1 MKKKLLLALLS
12 ISMMIACAIGLAACG
27 GNSIGR
33 GAHEHTYASEWSS
46 NSTHHWHAAICEHTD
61 EVKDKQPHTSAVAVQ
76 ENEVSAT
83 CTTGGGYDEVIYC
96 PVCHY
101 EISRVHNTTDA
112 TDHSY
117 GDPMWM
123 WDEFTSATATF
134 TCANDST
141 HVEKVTATIT
151 SKDTIPATCTSMGVR
166 TYTAT
171 VTFGGQT
178 YTDAETE
185 SIPFAEHVFSEKW
198 IYDNQSHWQT
208 CTICGETGEKENHDF
223 VKGVCSE
230 CGIRQSGTGLAYY
243 YDTGSESYNVLDIG
257 ICTDTDITILSEF
270 SGIPVTKICD
280 GAFENCRFI
289 TSVTIPAGVADIGR
303 DAFKNCTSLE
313 SVTIPSSVISIGR
326 DAFNNCLALS
336 EVYITDIAAW
346 CNIDFIEG
354 TSNPLLYAPN
364 LYLNNKLVTDLTIP
378 VGVTNIGAF
387 AFYCCNSLKSIT
399 IPAGVIDIGWDAFSG
414 CSSLKSIA
422 IPAGVTEIKNRTF
435 KDCSSLTS
443 ITIPAGVT
451 SIGEEAF
458 QGCSMLTN
466 ITIPAS
472 VIDIG
477 WYAFSDCS
485 ALTSIIIPDGVT
497 SIEAGVFSS
506 CSALKTVTFGEKSQL
521 VGIGDAAYEGCSA
534 LMSVTIP
541 DSVTSIN
548 YRAFYDCISLTSI
561 TIPVGVTSIEGN
573 AFYGCTKLVEVYNK
587 SSLPLTIGSINNGYV
602 AYYAAN
608 IYTENGMSWFTDT
621 KDGYR
626 YFYNKEKDASYL
638 MGYYGTEA
646 IISLPESFQAYNGDI
661 KTEYGIFPSAFSYC
675 VDLKSVTIPDSVTSI
690 GINAFYNCS
699 GLTSITIPDSVT
711 SIGGSAFYGCNALTI
726 YCEAADNVGWG
737 GNWNS
742 NDRNNA
748 CPVVWNCKTNETAGD
763 GNIYTVIDGIRYAL
777 KDGVAAVVG
786 QPTNIYGSITIPSSV
801 TYKGVSYSVASIGYR
816 AFYGCNSLT
825 NITFPDSVTSI
836 GEDAFY
842 DCSSLTSIVIP
853 DDVTSIGA
861 YAFYGC
867 RSLKTDIII
876 PDGVTSIG
884 ESAFQDCSSL
894 TSIAIPD
901 GVTSIGEYAFEG
913 CSALKTVTF
922 GQNSRL
928 PSIGEYA
935 FSVCYNLTSIAIP
948 DSVTS
953 IERSAFSGCSA
964 LKTVT
969 FGKNSQLTS
978 IGYSVFSYCSSLTSM
993 IVPDSVTSIENYAF
1007 SNCYGLTVYYGGT
1020 AEEWSAINIGSSNTP
1035 LTSATVYYYSDNLTE
1050 EQKADGNNYWHYVN
1064 GVPTIWIKETT

>member
-1 MKKKLLLALLS
+1 MKRKFLIA
-12 ISMMIACAIGLAACG
+12 MMTMFMVICCAVGLAACG
-27 GNSIGR
+27 N
-33 GAHEHTYASEWSS
+33 GAGENTHEHTYASEWSS
-46 NSTHHWHAAICEHTD
+46 DATYHWHAATCGHTD
-61 EVKDKQPHTSAVAVQ
+61 EAENKQPHIPAVAVR
-76 ENEVSAT
+76 ENEVPAT
-83 CTTGGGYDEVIYC
+83 CTTDGGYDEVVYC
-96 PVCHY
+96 SVCRY
-101 EISRVHNTTDA
+101 EISRTPHTTGA
-112 TDHSY
+112 INHSY
-117 GDPMWM
+117 GEPMWL
-123 WDEFTSATATF
+123 WDEFTSATAVF

-151 SKDTIPATCTSMGVR
+151 GEDTIPATCTSTGVR

-185 SIPFAEHVFSEKW
+185 KIPFAEHVFSEKW
-198 IYDNQSHWQT
+198 IYDNERHWQT
-208 CTICGETGEKENHDF
+208 CTICGGTGEEENHDF
-223 VKGVCSE
+223 AEGTCSD
-230 CGIRQSGTGLAYY
+230 CGIPQSGAKLSYSYEHSAYY
-243 YDTGSESYNVLDIG
+243 VNGIG
-257 ICTDTDITILSEF
+257 TCTDTDITILSEIR
-270 SGIPVTKICD
+270 GKPVISIAN
-280 GAFENCRFI
+280 G
-289 TSVTIPAGVADIGR
+289 
-303 DAFKNCTSLE
+303 AFKNCSSLTSITIPDSIERIGNEAFSGCRSLTGVTMLNGVTSIGSRAFFE
-313 SVTIPSSVISIGR
+313 CVSLKSITIPSSVVSIAG
-326 DAFNNCLALS
+326 DAFYDCNTLS

-346 CNIDFIEG
+346 CNIDFSG
-354 TSNPLLYAPN
+354 DVSSNPLLYASN
-364 LYLNNKLVTDLTIP
+364 LYLNDELITELTVP
-378 VGVTNIGAF
+378 DGVTNIGIF
-387 AFYCCNSLKSIT
+387 AFCGYSSLTSIT
-399 IPAGVIDIGWDAFSG
+399 IPDSVTSIGDDAFSDCSALKIVTFGENSRLVSIGSEAFKNCSALTDIIIPDSVTSIGGYAFYNCSALTDIIIPDSVTSIGYHAFSNCSALKTAAFGGNSRLANVSSGMFADCSSLTSINIPDGVKTIDYDAFSG
-414 CSSLKSIA
+414 
-422 IPAGVTEIKNRTF
+422 
-435 KDCSSLTS
+435 CSSLTS
-443 ITIPAGVT
+443 ITIPAG
-451 SIGEEAF
+451 A
-458 QGCSMLTN
+458 TN
-466 ITIPAS
+466 IDS
-472 VIDIG
+472 G
-477 WYAFSDCS
+477 AF
-485 ALTSIIIPDGVT
+485 A
-497 SIEAGVFSS
+497 
-506 CSALKTVTFGEKSQL
+506 
-521 VGIGDAAYEGCSA
+521 
-534 LMSVTIP
+534 
-541 DSVTSIN
+541 
-548 YRAFYDCISLTSI
+548 
-561 TIPVGVTSIEGN
+561 
-573 AFYGCTKLVEVYNK
+573 GCTKLVEVYNK
-587 SSLPLTIGSINNGYV
+587 SSLPLTIGSTDHGYV

-608 IYTENGMSWFTDT
+608 IYTEDGMSWFTDT

-816 AFYGCNSLT
+816 AFYGCNSLA
-825 NITFPDSVTSI
+825 NITIPDSVTSI

-978 IGYSVFSYCSSLTSM
+978 IGYSVFSDCSSLTSM

-1035 LTSATVYYYSDNLTE
+1035 LTSATVYYYSDELTE
-1050 EQKADGNNYWHYVN
+1050 EQKADGNNYWYYVD
-1064 GVPTIWIKETT
+1064 GVPTIWTKETN